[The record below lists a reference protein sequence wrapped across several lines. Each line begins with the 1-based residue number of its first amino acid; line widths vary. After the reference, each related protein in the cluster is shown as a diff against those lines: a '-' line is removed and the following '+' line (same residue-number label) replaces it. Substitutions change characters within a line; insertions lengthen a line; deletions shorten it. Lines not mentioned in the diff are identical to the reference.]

1 MHGHK
6 VITEEAKAK
15 IKQLRKDGVSRGLI
29 AERFGVSKNYIS
41 VLIKGRNKMTDH
53 WEKDKSRHCKECY
66 EKPAVTVCVNDEG
79 KCVKCGDQI
88 IQNLEI
94 RSKLEPECQACK
106 LGPGKT
112 IQTNSSGECIR
123 CGRKLNYVPDYISI
137 SNTIW
142 DKYFLNICKAVSVN
156 SKCLSRKIGAILI
169 KDNLIVSTGYNGPPK
184 GIPHCGPERQAK
196 ESDFGDTFKEMKCPR
211 QLLGYKSGEGLHW
224 CIAAHAERNCL
235 TNASRLGISTS
246 GTTLY
251 LDTQIP
257 CKDCLIELINAGV
270 SEVVCVENK
279 YYDNISKFIIK
290 NSDLKVRKFN

>member
-53 WEKDKSRHCKECY
+53 WEKNKSRHCKECY

-88 IQNLEI
+88 IQRVDSI
-94 RSKLEPECQACK
+94 WDS
-106 LGPGKT
+106 
-112 IQTNSSGECIR
+112 
-123 CGRKLNYVPDYISI
+123 DYISI

-184 GIPHCGPERQAK
+184 GIPHCGLERQAK